1 MAHNLNV
8 LNKENFE
15 LYAAKAYKNFQCVNY
30 EEFKSDLMTIKM
42 IKKALS
48 TRNRNLRLLVNQ
60 LILFFNVFET
70 QAAVEMILYRTP
82 PQQQGEVKTLMYF
95 LNFIDDTQVP
105 PEKLDLV
112 LLRQLEEM

>member
-1 MAHNLNV
+1 MASNLNV
-8 LNKENFE
+8 LNKDNFE

-60 LILFFNVFET
+60 FILFFNVFET
-70 QAAVEMILYRTP
+70 KAAVEMLLYKTSKE
-82 PQQQGEVKTLMYF
+82 QQSEVKTVMYF
-95 LNFIDDTQVP
+95 LNFIDDSTVP
-105 PEKLDLV
+105 PDTLDPV
-112 LLRQLEEM
+112 LLRQLEEL